1 MDIAHGKGKN
11 DLMITRTLE
20 LVMFLRLLREMII
33 WYKYGDNDA
42 GRMGLA
48 TFVHSGCIQLF
59 RRMRSSLLEE
69 ANKRYVLSS
78 EKKIMS
84 YVKK

>member
-33 WYKYGDNDA
+33 WYKYGDYNA
-42 GRMGLA
+42 GRIGLSI
-48 TFVHSGCIQLF
+48 FVDSGCIKLF
-59 RRMRSSLLEE
+59 HECE